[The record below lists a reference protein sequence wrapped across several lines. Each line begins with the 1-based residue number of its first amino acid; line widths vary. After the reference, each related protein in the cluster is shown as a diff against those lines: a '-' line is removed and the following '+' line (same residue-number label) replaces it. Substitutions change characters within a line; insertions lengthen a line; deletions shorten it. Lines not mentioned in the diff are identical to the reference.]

1 VNRVAGFPAKW
12 TILTYIAAHNNL
24 DELGR
29 RSLGQILGVGS
40 TPEVKLLVLYDG
52 QESASRFLAGGP
64 GKAASEYPLKNFD
77 SGDGGA
83 LLETARWAFQQC
95 PAERYGLILWSHGSG
110 WRPEEIEN
118 VAKQA
123 RGDARVDAVE
133 SHDRAAAPGSM
144 ALFRSTLTT
153 ILKKDKPAER
163 AVCFDD
169 GSGHSLDT
177 LELDRVA
184 REIRAMLGRP
194 LDFLGMDACLMATL
208 EVAYQVR
215 ESVRYLV
222 ASEELVPGS
231 SWPYDRIFG
240 ELRGDPGRSPADLA
254 KSVVKR
260 YMEYYREHPPSA
272 GDVTKAA
279 LDLGQVSQIARA
291 VDCLAGALTEDMDT
305 QGDLLWKAQLDCYE
319 QESRKRKREP
329 NKFRFHLWDLG
340 SLSVRLAGAG
350 SSQAV
355 REAAQSLGAALKP
368 GGPAVLAEEHL
379 GEWFEGI
386 GGVSI
391 YLVPAKRQ
399 RVSPYYADLALAK
412 DTKWA
417 AMLQAYHDYFG

>member
-1 VNRVAGFPAKW
+1 MGSPAKW

-24 DELGR
+24 DALGR
-29 RSLGQILGVGS
+29 RSLGQILEVGS
-40 TPEVKLLVLYDG
+40 TPELKLLALYDG
-52 QESASRFLAGGP
+52 QESASRLLAGRP
-64 GKAASEYPLKNFD
+64 GKAEAEEPLKDFD

-83 LLETARWAFQQC
+83 LLETAKWAFEQC
-95 PAERYGLILWSHGSG
+95 PAEQYGLVLWSHGSG
-110 WRPEEIEN
+110 WRPEEIEK

-123 RGDARVDAVE
+123 RGDARVDALE
-133 SHDRAAAPGSM
+133 SRDRAAAPGSM

-177 LELDRVA
+177 LELDRVT

-240 ELRGDPGRSPADLA
+240 GLREDPARSPADLA
-254 KSVVKR
+254 KSVVER
-260 YMEYYREHPPSA
+260 YMEYYRDHPPSA

-279 LDLGQVSQIARA
+279 LDLGQVSKIACA
-291 VDCLAGALTEDMDT
+291 VDGLADALLKDMDT
-305 QGDLLWKAQLDCYE
+305 HADLLWKAQLDCYE
-319 QESRKRKREP
+319 QESRRKKREP

-340 SLSVRLAGAG
+340 SLAVRLAGAE
-350 SSQAV
+350 SSHAV
-355 REAAQSLGAALKP
+355 REAAESLAAALKR
-368 GGPAVLAEEHL
+368 GGPAVLAEGHL
-379 GEWFEGI
+379 GDWFEGI

-412 DTKWA
+412 DTKWP
-417 AMLQAYHDYFG
+417 AMLQAYHDYFA